1 MKTIRLANPVL
12 LLYLLY
18 TYIGPAALNF
28 LTGYES
34 EIYLNPSNGV
44 FSWLYAVLLLGIVG
58 AFAFDFEFL
67 TIGPRSLP
75 RVLPSAWNLPAPA
88 LIVFLSIVL
97 GVGIT
102 GAALGLA
109 RWRYSGEALSSSL
122 DLTTLLYVLAPN
134 FVEMLLFI
142 LIFFR
147 YVVRPFS
154 VRVILVLVIAC
165 LSLTATGIGPMVSVL
180 LACVAFLAPDTL
192 RRWLFRVSDGASVA
206 VFEGITVRKLLFAA
220 VTVILGAGAYVIGD
234 AIKRDVAPLDVIA
247 EMEAG
252 GKGAFAE
259 YLIGRLSVHW
269 YSLVVAV
276 HEFVDVDV
284 GGQFDHLMAP
294 LGNAWFRF
302 STLTGGWMPSERPL
316 NGSLGR
322 LNYNLINR
330 YPLSEREGSSP
341 GLIASFLIAFPV
353 WLAPFA
359 LTAYLA
365 VYNGIQKRLRLRMAG
380 RLSWVGESVLL
391 EFTSIFFDSPV
402 DFLLIFDPM
411 VVTAI
416 GWVALGYSSRE
427 AAPDVRRDAE
437 DVERLR
443 AKVV

>member
-1 MKTIRLANPVL
+1 M
-12 LLYLLY
+12 
-18 TYIGPAALNF
+18 
-28 LTGYES
+28 
-34 EIYLNPSNGV
+34 
-44 FSWLYAVLLLGIVG
+44 
-58 AFAFDFEFL
+58 
-67 TIGPRSLP
+67 
-75 RVLPSAWNLPAPA
+75 
-88 LIVFLSIVL
+88 
-97 GVGIT
+97 
-102 GAALGLA
+102 
-109 RWRYSGEALSSSL
+109 
-122 DLTTLLYVLAPN
+122 LYVLAPN

-147 YVVRPFS
+147 YVARPIS

-180 LACVAFLAPDTL
+180 MACVAFLAPDTL
-192 RRWLFRVSDGASVA
+192 RRWLFRVSAGASAA
-206 VFEGITVRKLLFAA
+206 VLEGVTLRKLLFAA
-220 VTVILGAGAYVIGD
+220 VTIILGGGAYVIGD
-234 AIKRDVAPLDVIA
+234 AIKRDIAPLEVIT

-252 GKGAFAE
+252 GKGAFAD

-276 HEFVDVDV
+276 HEFVEVDV

-302 STLTGGWMPSERPL
+302 STLTGMPSERPL

-365 VYNGIQKRLRLRMAG
+365 AYNGIQRRLRQRMAG
-380 RLSWVGESVLL
+380 RLSWVGEAVLL
-391 EFTSIFFDSPV
+391 EFTSIFFASPV

-411 VVTAI
+411 VFTAI
-416 GWVALGYSSRE
+416 GWVALGYGSRE
-427 AAPDVRRDAE
+427 AAPDVRCDAE
-437 DVERLR
+437 NVERLR
-443 AKVV
+443 ARIL